1 MRRSPRHTFA
11 SLLAATAFVLA
22 LPRALHAAYLDPGTG
37 SLIAQLLAAFIFG
50 GIATLKLS
58 GRKLKSL
65 FSSTGEEDEE
75 DEEDGSDRR
84 TR

>member
-1 MRRSPRHTFA
+1 MHRSPRRTPAF
-11 SLLAATAFVLA
+11 LLAVTALVLA
-22 LPRALHAAYLDPGTG
+22 FPDALHAAYLDPGTG

-65 FSSTGEEDEE
+65 FSSAGEEEE
-75 DEEDGSDRR
+75 DEEDGSDRTVR
-84 TR
+84 